1 MYRIGELAKRSQMSV
16 DTLRYY
22 EKEGLLQ
29 PTARSDSGYR
39 LYADSVTAR
48 VDFIRR
54 AKRVGFTLSEIQ
66 DLLELQIDKSA
77 HSCED
82 VKSLTESKLID
93 IEARMRELEE
103 IRRALSHLHES
114 CCGGA
119 ESAEYCTILEALESA
134 DELLGD
140 TPHAEATS

>member
-1 MYRIGELAKRSQMSV
+1 MYRIGELAQRCHLSV

-22 EKEGLLQ
+22 EKEGLLA

-39 LYADSVTAR
+39 LYADTVTAR
-48 VDFIRR
+48 VNFIRR

-66 DLLELQIDKSA
+66 DLLALQIDKSA

-82 VKSLTESKLID
+82 VKTLTESKLTD
-93 IEARMRELEE
+93 IEARMAELEGM
-103 IRRALSHLHES
+103 RRALSHLHAS

-134 DELLGD
+134 DELLDDEGQ
-140 TPHAEATS
+140 S